1 MQDILEIASDLI
13 TGDRA
18 QQHGEVIQNHRHI
31 AEIWN
36 GYLYDK
42 FCDAAVPLTGA
53 DAANMMELLKIA
65 RRKAGAHNPDDYV
78 DAAGYA
84 AIAHECATK

>member
-1 MQDILEIASDLI
+1 M
-13 TGDRA
+13 
-18 QQHGEVIQNHRHI
+18 
-31 AEIWN
+31 
-36 GYLYDK
+36 
-42 FCDAAVPLTGA
+42 PLTGA